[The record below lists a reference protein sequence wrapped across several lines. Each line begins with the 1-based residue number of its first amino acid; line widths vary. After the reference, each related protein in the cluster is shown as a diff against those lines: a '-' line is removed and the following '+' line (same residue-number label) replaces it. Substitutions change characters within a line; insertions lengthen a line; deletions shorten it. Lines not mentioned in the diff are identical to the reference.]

1 MSTDDRIV
9 IKDLVKGFHTRH
21 GFTTVIDGM
30 DLTIADGEFVALV
43 GPSGCGKSTVLNML
57 SGLDTDFTGTAE
69 IRTRAPGVHFSYV
82 FQEPRLLPWKTVR
95 QNVEFA
101 LKATGVD
108 RSQWADRVLPVLRRV
123 GLAGFENHY
132 PHQISG
138 GMQQRTALARAFVLD
153 APVMLMDEPFSGLD
167 EFTARSLRQL
177 LLELRSQ
184 EESKAFVF
192 VTHNVFEAAVLS
204 DRVVLMSN
212 RPSTIRRVV
221 KVEVPLP
228 RSYDDPR
235 LFDVSRELTHEII
248 SSMVSTDDGG
258 LVVGEEHTR
267 LAGPQAAR

>member
-1 MSTDDRIV
+1 MSTDARIV
-9 IKDLVKGFHTRH
+9 IADLVKGFHTRS
-21 GFTTVIDGM
+21 GFVTVIEQMNLRIG
-30 DLTIADGEFVALV
+30 DGEFVSLV

-57 SGLDTDFTGTAE
+57 SGLDRNFTGTAE
-69 IRTRAPGVHFSYV
+69 IRSRSSGVQFSYV

-108 RSQWADRVLPVLRRV
+108 RSQWADRVMPVLRRV

-177 LLELRSQ
+177 LLELRTQ
-184 EESKAFVF
+184 EAGKAFVF

-212 RPSTIRRVV
+212 RPSTVRRVV
-221 KVEVPLP
+221 EVDVPLP

-235 LFDVSRELTHEII
+235 LFDVSRDLTHEII
-248 SSMVSTDDGG
+248 STMAASDDGG
-258 LVVGEEHTR
+258 LIVDEANTR
-267 LAGPQAAR
+267 LAGPGAS

>member
-1 MSTDDRIV
+1 MGTEPRIV
-9 IKDLVKGFHTRH
+9 IKDLVKGFHTKQ

-30 DLTIADGEFVALV
+30 DLDVADNEFVSLV

-57 SGLDTDFTGTAE
+57 SGLDNDFTGVAE
-69 IRTRAPGVHFSYV
+69 IRTRAPGLHFSYV

-108 RSQWADRVLPVLRRV
+108 RSQWGDRVMPVLRRV
-123 GLAGFENHY
+123 GLGGFENHF

-177 LLELRSQ
+177 LLELRTQ
-184 EESKAFVF
+184 ENQKAFVF

-212 RPSTIRRVV
+212 RPSTVHRIVDV
-221 KVEVPLP
+221 DVPLP
-228 RSYDDPR
+228 RSYDDPQ
-235 LFDVSRELTHEII
+235 LFDVSRELTHEIL
-248 SSMVSTDDGG
+248 SFMKAREDGG
-258 LVVGEEHTR
+258 LTVDEAHTR
-267 LAGPQAAR
+267 LAGPGVH